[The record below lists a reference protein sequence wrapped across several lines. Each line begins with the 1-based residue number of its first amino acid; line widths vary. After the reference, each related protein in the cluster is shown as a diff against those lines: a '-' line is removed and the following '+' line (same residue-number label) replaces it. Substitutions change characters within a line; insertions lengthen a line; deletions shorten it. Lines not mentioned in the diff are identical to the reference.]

1 MCGGNV
7 VVDNTKAVD
16 NHDYFDKSNR
26 FYLRLK
32 DAFFENVSPGS
43 KVPIYSEDK
52 NEEVST
58 DDDEV

>member
-1 MCGGNV
+1 M